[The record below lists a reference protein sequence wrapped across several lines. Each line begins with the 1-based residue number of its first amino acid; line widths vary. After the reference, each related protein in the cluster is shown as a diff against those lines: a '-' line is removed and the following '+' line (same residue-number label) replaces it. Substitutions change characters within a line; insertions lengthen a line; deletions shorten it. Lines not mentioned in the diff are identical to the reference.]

1 MNPFVPLRDRDFRF
15 YFAGEALSFF
25 GSGLSLVAL
34 NWYLLD
40 RTGSASAVGAYY
52 GVALSAG
59 LVAYPLSGPVA
70 DRFPRRVVA
79 IAADLVRLVSLGSL
93 ATLSWFGDPPLLA
106 IDCSAFV
113 TGLGFALFFPA
124 IIAFLQEIVAREHL
138 VAANGLSEVTM
149 QLGNVSGAAAA
160 GVALEHLGLAAVLT
174 IDAGTYAVS
183 ALALGAVRH
192 RSVPEAAHAPIGEM
206 LREGGRY
213 LRSHPAVAAFGVVSI
228 VPTVA
233 TITANVVVVTY
244 VQRVLHRG
252 ATVYGVADMM
262 YGVGALAAG
271 FLAAL
276 VVLRLGEWAAMGGL
290 LVSLV
295 AGYVAFMLEPH
306 MLVVVFA
313 ITAAIGFCS
322 SAFRVTANATLM
334 RIVPGAVMGRTAAA
348 FGISTTLLQVASAIA
363 IGPLIENG
371 GARAGFVLLAGLIL
385 AATLV
390 LAAVAPRLRRPL
402 EVA

>member
-1 MNPFVPLRDRDFRF
+1 MNPFSPLRDRDFRL

-40 RTGSASAVGAYY
+40 RTGSAAAVGAFY

-79 IAADLVRLVSLGSL
+79 IAADLVRVLSLGSL
-93 ATLSWFGDPPLLA
+93 AALSWFGDPPLAA
-106 IDCSAFV
+106 IYVSAFV

-124 IIAFLQEIVAREHL
+124 IIAFLQEIVASEHL
-138 VAANGLSEVTM
+138 VAANGLSEVTT
-149 QLGNVSGAAAA
+149 QLGNVTGAAVA

-174 IDAGTYAVS
+174 IDAATYVVS

-192 RSVPEAAHAPIGEM
+192 RSTPAGAHAPIVTM
-206 LREGGRY
+206 LQEGAAY
-213 LRSHPAVAAFGVVSI
+213 LRSHPAVAAFGVASI

-233 TITANVVVVTY
+233 TITSNVVLVTY

-252 ATVYGVADMM
+252 STVYGISDMM
-262 YGVGALAAG
+262 YGLGAMAAG

-276 VVLRLGEWAAMGGL
+276 VVLWLGEWAAMAL
-290 LVSLV
+290 LLGSLI
-295 AGYVAFMLEPH
+295 AGYVAFTLEPH
-306 MLVVVFA
+306 LLVVVFA
-313 ITAAIGFCS
+313 MTVAIGFCS

-363 IGPLIENG
+363 VGPLIEHG

-385 AATLV
+385 AATFL
-390 LAAVAPRLRRPL
+390 LAAAAPRLRRPL
-402 EVA
+402 EPA

>member
-1 MNPFVPLRDRDFRF
+1 MNPFAPLRDRDFRL
-15 YFAGEALSFF
+15 YFTGEALSFF

-40 RTGSASAVGAYY
+40 RTGSTAAVGAFY

-59 LVAYPLSGPVA
+59 LVAYPLSGPIA
-70 DRFPRRVVA
+70 DRYPRRVVA

-93 ATLSWFGDPPLLA
+93 AAIAWHGEPPLAA
-106 IDCSAFV
+106 IYVSAFV

-124 IIAFLQEIVAREHL
+124 ILAFLQEIVSGEQL
-138 VAANGLSEVTM
+138 VAANGLSEVTT
-149 QLGNVSGAAAA
+149 QLGNVTGAAAA

-183 ALALGAVRH
+183 AVALGAVRH
-192 RSVPEAAHAPIGEM
+192 RSMPAAAHSPFMNM
-206 LREGGRY
+206 LREGVAY

-233 TITANVVVVTY
+233 TITSNVVLVAY
-244 VQRVLHRG
+244 VQRVLERG

-262 YGVGALAAG
+262 YGVGAMAAG

-276 VVLRLGEWAAMGGL
+276 VVLRFGEWAAMGAL
-290 LVSLV
+290 LVSLI
-295 AGYVAFMLEPH
+295 AGYLTFMLLPEA
-306 MLVVVFA
+306 LVVVFA
-313 ITAAIGFCS
+313 LTAAIGFCS

-363 IGPLIENG
+363 IGPLIQNHG
-371 GARAGFVLLAGLIL
+371 TRAGFALLAGLVL

-390 LAAVAPRLRRPL
+390 LAVTAPILRRPA